1 MSAFQNRQNGPKKLT
16 LLALCALVSGL
27 TNAADVKPSAITGG
41 EIDPSSGFIIK
52 PGFEM
57 VRAHCTACHSAKLVT
72 QNHMSRER
80 WLSTIRWMQKT
91 QNLWPLPQEE
101 EILDYLSANYG
112 TRRPIARAFNAEKGE
127 IGSFQ
132 NYQVSLAIA
141 RLFYALPTLA

>member
-1 MSAFQNRQNGPKKLT
+1 MLDLKFESLPAKR
-16 LLALCALVSGL
+16 LLAGLVCFYMTCTLPAWASEPADKAQIDSASGL
-27 TNAADVKPSAITGG
+27 VIQ
-41 EIDPSSGFIIK
+41 

-91 QNLWPLPQEE
+91 QNLWPLPQED

-112 TRRPIARAFNAEKGE
+112 ERDMGRRSP
-127 IGSFQ
+127 
-132 NYQVSLAIA
+132 
-141 RLFYALPTLA
+141 LPAHLMPKS

>member
-1 MSAFQNRQNGPKKLT
+1 MSVFKNRPNWPRRMM
-16 LLALCALVSGL
+16 LLAVCAVVSGL
-27 TNAADVKPSAITGG
+27 TNAADVTPSASKNG

-112 TRRPIARAFNAEKGE
+112 ERSMGRRAP
-127 IGSFQ
+127 
-132 NYQVSLAIA
+132 
-141 RLFYALPTLA
+141 LPEHLMPKKVK

>member
-1 MSAFQNRQNGPKKLT
+1 MLDLKFKSLPAKR
-16 LLALCALVSGL
+16 LLAGLVCFYMTCTLPAWASEPADKAQIDSASGL
-27 TNAADVKPSAITGG
+27 VIQ
-41 EIDPSSGFIIK
+41 

-91 QNLWPLPQEE
+91 QNLWPLPQED

-112 TRRPIARAFNAEKGE
+112 ERYMGRRAP
-127 IGSFQ
+127 
-132 NYQVSLAIA
+132 
-141 RLFYALPTLA
+141 LPAHLMPKS

>member
-1 MSAFQNRQNGPKKLT
+1 M
-16 LLALCALVSGL
+16 LLAVCAVVSGL
-27 TNAADVKPSAITGG
+27 TNAADVTPSASKNG

-112 TRRPIARAFNAEKGE
+112 ERSMGRRAP
-127 IGSFQ
+127 
-132 NYQVSLAIA
+132 
-141 RLFYALPTLA
+141 LPEHLMPKKVK

>member
-1 MSAFQNRQNGPKKLT
+1 MSLFQNRQNGPKRLT
-16 LLALCALVSGL
+16 LLTLCALVSGL
-27 TNAADVKPSAITGG
+27 TIAADVKPSASTDGQ
-41 EIDPSSGFIIK
+41 IDPSSGFIIK

-80 WLSTIRWMQKT
+80 WFTTIRWMQKT

-112 TRRPIARAFNAEKGE
+112 ERAMGRRAP
-127 IGSFQ
+127 
-132 NYQVSLAIA
+132 
-141 RLFYALPTLA
+141 LPEHLMPKKVK